1 MLSYAKHEYVE
12 DFIKDSGKTMVETK
26 IVDNE
31 WVSLKKISQK
41 TQFVQEILKHISC
54 DSRDLTEYQEQPEN
68 FGKSP

>member
-1 MLSYAKHEYVE
+1 MLRI
-12 DFIKDSGKTMVETK
+12 FIKDSGKTMVETK

>member
-1 MLSYAKHEYVE
+1 
-12 DFIKDSGKTMVETK
+12 MVETK

>member
-1 MLSYAKHEYVE
+1 
-12 DFIKDSGKTMVETK
+12 MVETK

-41 TQFVQEILKHISC
+41 TQSVQEILKHISC